1 MANET
6 LFTTKA
12 ADYAAGRPSYAP
24 DAIERIRASLRPGER
39 VADMGSGTGIL
50 SRELLDRG
58 WEVFGIEPNPA
69 MRSEAEKNCGNRL
82 SFHSVA
88 ASAEHTGL
96 PDASVAAVTAAS
108 AFHWF
113 DPSAFYAECKR
124 ILKPGGRVY
133 LLANRRCYDDPFTR
147 QQHQLCRQYSSSF
160 QSLSHGAE
168 RMLQNAP
175 TFFPGAYRQE
185 VFDFSLCYT
194 KETFLARSLSSSYA
208 PDRGTTAGE
217 AYCQALRALI
227 DQTFPDGRVV
237 ISNETV
243 LLWQVL
249 C

>member
-24 DAIERIRASLRPGER
+24 DAIERIRAALCPGDR
-39 VADMGSGTGIL
+39 VADVGSGTGIL

-58 WEVFGIEPNPA
+58 FEVFGIEPNPA
-69 MRSEAEKNCGNRL
+69 MRGEAERNCGNRS

-96 PDASVAAVTAAS
+96 SDGSVAAVTAAS

-124 ILKPGGRVY
+124 ILMPGGRVY
-133 LLANRRCYDDPFTR
+133 LLANRRCYDDAFTR
-147 QQHQLCRQYSSSF
+147 QQHQLCQQYSPSF
-160 QSLSHGAE
+160 QSLSNGAE

-175 TFFPGAYRQE
+175 NFFPDTYRQE
-185 VFDFSLCYT
+185 VFDFPLCYT
-194 KETFLARSLSSSYA
+194 KEAFLARSLSSSYA
-208 PDRGTTAGE
+208 PDRDTPAGE
-217 AYCQALRALI
+217 AYCQALQALI
-227 DQTFPDGRVV
+227 DQFFPDGRVV